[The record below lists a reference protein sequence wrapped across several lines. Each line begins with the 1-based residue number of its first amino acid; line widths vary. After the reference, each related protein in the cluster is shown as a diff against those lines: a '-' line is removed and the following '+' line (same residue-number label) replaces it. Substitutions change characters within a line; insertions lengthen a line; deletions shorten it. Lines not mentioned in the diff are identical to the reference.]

1 MEEKEEIIDSRE
13 LSLDEFL
20 KILFSGEASKL
31 FPDNHFPTEELL
43 NEYLSTIHERSDNEI
58 RGILRRFI
66 VHNCTFG
73 LDEFRAKMMIVNSE
87 NGKKHFSSN
96 LGRTEYNRRLL
107 QHFFLKKGEVWEGLT
122 WTLDLL
128 PHFPLEAIK
137 AIDAYFLA
145 NCQLLPDHW
154 LNALSDCTTIIR
166 SRYINYEHPKEIF
179 WDLAPKEFE
188 FIVAELYENMGYSV
202 RLTQDSYDG
211 GIDVHASKNE
221 VSTKEKLVIQCK
233 RYTQNNTVGVGDI
246 RSLLGVVTDTKATKG
261 LLITTS
267 SFSSEA
273 IKFEKNN
280 PSIELIDI
288 VELNKLLNGNLGTY
302 WVDKIDRIIRNQKTK
317 KMDSKNKGSH

>member
-1 MEEKEEIIDSRE
+1 MEGKEELIDSRK
-13 LSLDEFL
+13 LTLNEFL
-20 KILFSGEASKL
+20 KILFSKDASKL

-43 NEYLSTIHERSDNEI
+43 NEYLSKIHERSDNEI
-58 RGILRRFI
+58 RAILRRFI
-66 VHNCTFG
+66 VHSCTFG
-73 LDEFRAKMMIVNSE
+73 IDEFMAKMILVTSKD
-87 NGKKHFSSN
+87 KKKYLPTN
-96 LGRTEYNRRLL
+96 LGSPEYNRRLL
-107 QHFFLKKGEVWEGLT
+107 QHFLLKKGEVWEGLT

-145 NCQLLPDHW
+145 NCQLLPDHC

-179 WDLAPKEFE
+179 WNLAPKEFE
-188 FIVAELYENMGYSV
+188 FITAELYEKLGYSV

-211 GIDVHASKNE
+211 GIDIHASKNE

-233 RYTQNNTVGVGDI
+233 RYTRNNTVGVGDI
-246 RSLLGVVTDTKATKG
+246 RNLLGVVADTKATKG
-261 LLITTS
+261 VLITSS
-267 SFSSEA
+267 SFSPEA

-302 WVDKIDRIIRNQKTK
+302 WIDKIDRIIRGQKVK
-317 KMDSKNKGSH
+317 KNSRKNEGSH